1 MNIGLRAWLVVAA
14 LVVFALI
21 LFTIT
26 KKKLNIKYSIV
37 WLLWSILTLILA
49 IYPEIFYQFA
59 HFMGIEMPVNAVFL
73 IMIALLYALVFFV
86 YSTISKHNEE
96 LIQLTY
102 EIARLKKELDELK
115 KKNER

>member
-86 YSTISKHNEE
+86 YSTISKLNEE